1 MSLICVHMEFQ
12 MSRKNL
18 MKGLSEHNEPSKE
31 SSASETL
38 RSRRP
43 LTPPGSKRESQG
55 GGGQSIRRMGT
66 SRGSLVWP
74 LPNQSLQ
81 GGSGGIN
88 TLTLNVFAAFRSS
101 DIPLSGPEVSG
112 AFFRAT
118 KFLLSSCQHF
128 QWPMW
133 RRKKT
138 LTQHWTDPFVPS
150 QVDIL
155 PPYNSLPPG
164 PQCYSHSDLKAEK
177 WQISLSLIY
186 RWKKVSPHGWLSSLS
201 PSCKGV
207 KRNWAEPD
215 LLLRDRLCLCG
226 SLITRDLMSRHFHFT
241 LHITHSY

>member
-1 MSLICVHMEFQ
+1 MNQ
-12 MSRKNL
+12 ARKAVRQKL
-18 MKGLSEHNEPSKE
+18 WGG
-31 SSASETL
+31 
-38 RSRRP
+38 RRP
-43 LTPPGSKRESQG
+43 LTPPGSEGESQG
-55 GGGQSIRRMGT
+55 GGGQSLRCMAT

-74 LPNQSLQ
+74 LPNHSLQ

-101 DIPLSGPEVSG
+101 DVPLSGPEVSG

-128 QWPMW
+128 RWPMW

-138 LTQHWTDPFVPS
+138 LRQNWMDPFVPS
-150 QVDIL
+150 QVDVL
-155 PPYNSLPPG
+155 PPHNSLLPG

-186 RWKKVSPHGWLSSLS
+186 RRKKVSPHGWLVYSSLS

-207 KRNWAEPD
+207 KRNWTEPD
-215 LLLRDRLCLCG
+215 LLLRDRLCLSGC
-226 SLITRDLMSRHFHFT
+226 LITRDLMSGQFHFA
-241 LHITHSY
+241 LHMNHSC